1 MASPSPSLSPS
12 LSPSPSSPQSP
23 FPQQQDEEQRQQEDE
38 DLQPEKQQQQQ
49 EPQDRKDDGLEDDEE
64 DDDEDREKPQEEQR
78 LQQPPPPPPPS
89 SSRRLPPPC
98 WTHDETVALIDAY
111 REKWYSLRRG
121 NLKASHWQE
130 VADSVARRCNFSP
143 PSKTAVQC
151 RHKIEKL
158 RKRYR
163 TERQRVLAGAPLPA
177 WLYFRK
183 MDAMETGGSG
193 GAVGP
198 GAGNALAV
206 TVARPPPPVPAKN
219 RIHSSRSYSDD
230 VNLSAPSSSEEDDK
244 PNTRSLHRLMSNG
257 VGVRFRMPKVNR
269 SPIPANSPFKPK
281 SNSNPMMLRRHTLPK
296 KRKSNPMAEMVSSI
310 RLLGEGFMRVEQMKM
325 EMAREIERMRMDMEM
340 KRMEMI
346 LESQQRIVDSFTRE
360 FGGRKRAK
368 RMPSPGN

>member
-1 MASPSPSLSPS
+1 MASSSPSPSP
-12 LSPSPSSPQSP
+12 SPQSP
-23 FPQQQDEEQRQQEDE
+23 FPQQQEEEQRQHEDE
-38 DLQPEKQQQQQ
+38 DLQPEKQQQ
-49 EPQDRKDDGLEDDEE
+49 DRKDDGQEEEEEE
-64 DDDEDREKPQEEQR
+64 DDDEERQKQQEEERQH
-78 LQQPPPPPPPS
+78 QPPPPPPP

-111 REKWYSLRRG
+111 REKWHSLRRG

-163 TERQRVLAGAPLPA
+163 TERQRVLAGAPLPS

-183 MDAMETGGSG
+183 MEAMETGGSG
-193 GAVGP
+193 GTGGP
-198 GAGNALAV
+198 GAGNAIAV
-206 TVARPPPPVPAKN
+206 SVARPPPHVPAKH
-219 RIHSSRSYSDD
+219 RIHSSRSYS
-230 VNLSAPSSSEEDDK
+230 NYANQSPPSSSEEDDK

-257 VGVRFRMPKVNR
+257 VGVRFRMPKVDR
-269 SPIPANSPFKPK
+269 SPIPVNSPSKPK
-281 SNSNPMMLRRHTLPK
+281 SNSDPMMLRRHSLSK

-325 EMAREIERMRMDMEM
+325 DMAREIERMRMDMEM

-346 LESQQRIVDSFTRE
+346 LESQQRVVDSFTRE
-360 FGGRKRAK
+360 FGGRKSAK
-368 RMPSPGN
+368 RMLSPGN